1 MSAEALPVGGGL
13 VTPGRG
19 LTSAEK
25 YERVA
30 FTFCK
35 LGTTGLLVWLLTPPI
50 FVLIVAVIAVAL
62 YARAFTLGITR
73 SKCFLRRPLL
83 IMAVWA
89 VIAVADAAWL
99 VSQFARAI

>member
-1 MSAEALPVGGGL
+1 MSAEATPVGGA
-13 VTPGRG
+13 PRPA

-25 YERVA
+25 YEKVA

-99 VSQFARAI
+99 ISRAA